1 MNSVKV
7 DELWSL
13 DPEVSANLGKIY
25 GLIFLFKWDGRKETQ
40 SQVPKKFLESDIE
53 VIFAGSILNQ
63 FCFFFFH
70 VCFKKT
76 KNGARYQYERV
87 LARFLVL
94 FDKERRFY

>member
-40 SQVPKKFLESDIE
+40 SQVSKKFLESDIE
-53 VIFAGSILNQ
+53 VIFAGSI
-63 FCFFFFH
+63 
-70 VCFKKT
+70 FKP
-76 KNGARYQYERV
+76 
-87 LARFLVL
+87 VL
-94 FDKERRFY
+94 FFLFSRLFQKDQKWREISI

>member
-53 VIFAGSILNQ
+53 VIFAG
-63 FCFFFFH
+63 
-70 VCFKKT
+70 
-76 KNGARYQYERV
+76 
-87 LARFLVL
+87 
-94 FDKERRFY
+94 